1 MDNQALEFLSKLEPF
16 SRLPQD
22 ELQQAVS
29 QMSTVR
35 YPKGTILAEQGKT
48 TLDKIS
54 IISSGRRQV
63 YFDEF
68 GTFHPQCAG
77 KRGCFIL

>member
-54 IISSGRRQV
+54 IISSGTLEL
-63 YFDEF
+63 YFESQ
-68 GTFHPQCAG
+68 GQ
-77 KRGCFIL
+77 KILRGLLEIFFP